1 MNARRVE
8 RKVEM
13 NNASVAQIL
22 GQIADLLDF
31 KGENP
36 FRVNSYRKAARAI
49 RELRASVS
57 DLAGRGELQNIPG
70 VGQAIAEKIQEYMTT
85 GKIQAHDELVSQ
97 FPPTLPRLLEIPG
110 LGPRKVAILYE
121 RLKVGSVDDLRAA
134 IQSGAIEQLA
144 GFGRKTAD
152 KLLEGIEF
160 LAESSQRTILAEAW
174 PIAENVRAGV
184 LELPGVRRVE
194 VAGSLRRGCE
204 TIGDIDL
211 LCDAPGGAAVIQ
223 GFTKSPL
230 ASSVRAAGDTK
241 GSILVAKPRGGEI
254 QVDLRVVPAESF
266 GAAWQYF
273 TGSKE
278 HNVRLRQRA
287 IERGWRL
294 NEYGLFD
301 GQRMVAGRE
310 EADIYQALGFE
321 YFPPELRE
329 DRGEIEKAGAS
340 AELVCRTDIRGDLH
354 MHTDASDGRA
364 TLEEMV
370 DAAQSLGY
378 EYIAITDHSR
388 SSAIAGGL
396 SIEALLAHTA
406 RVRETN
412 EKLKGIT
419 LLAGTE
425 CDILSDGSLDYPDE
439 VLAQLDW
446 VVASIHAA
454 QSQDRAQLMKRT
466 IAALENPH
474 VCVLGHP
481 SGRLLGKR
489 DAMDLDW
496 EEVVRVAA
504 RTGTAL
510 EVNSSYKRL
519 DLKDLHVR
527 MAMDAG
533 CWITIDTDAH
543 SLSELGYMSL
553 GVQTARRGWAQRDR
567 VLNTFDTVK
576 LQSWI
581 KSKRQRHDL
590 RGAG

>member
-1 MNARRVE
+1 
-8 RKVEM
+8 M
-13 NNASVAQIL
+13 NNAAVAGL
-22 GQIADLLDF
+22 LDQIADLLDF

-36 FRVNSYRKAARAI
+36 FRVNSYRKASRAI
-49 RELRASVS
+49 KELRENVA
-57 DLAGRGELQNIPG
+57 DLAQRGELRKIPG
-70 VGQAIAEKIQEYMTT
+70 VGEAIAEKIQEFLTT
-85 GKIQAHDELVSQ
+85 GQVQTHQELVAQ
-97 FPPTLPRLLEIPG
+97 FPPTLPKLLEIPG
-110 LGPRKVAILYE
+110 LGPRKVALLYE
-121 RLKVGSVDDLRAA
+121 KLKVGSVEELRSA
-134 IQSGAIEQLA
+134 IESGAVAGLT
-144 GFGRKTAD
+144 GFGKKTAE
-152 KLLEGIEF
+152 KLLEGITF
-160 LAESSQRTILAEAW
+160 LAQSSQRTILAEAW
-174 PIAENVRAGV
+174 PVARNIRDTVR
-184 LELPGVRRVE
+184 ELPGVRRVE

-211 LCDAPGGAAVIQ
+211 LCDAENGAAVIDA
-223 GFTKSPL
+223 FTKIPQ
-230 ASSVRAAGDTK
+230 ASAVRASGDTK
-241 GSILVAKPRGGEI
+241 GSILVARPRGGEI

-278 HNVRLRQRA
+278 HNVRMRQRA

-301 GQRMVAGRE
+301 GERAVAGAD
-310 EADIYQALGFE
+310 EAELYRALGLE
-321 YFPPELRE
+321 CLPPELRE
-329 DRGEIEKAGAS
+329 DRGEFETPIDFCNLITRA
-340 AELVCRTDIRGDLH
+340 DIRGDLH

-364 TLEEMV
+364 SLEEMV
-370 DAAQSLGY
+370 EGAQTIGY
-378 EYIAITDHSR
+378 AYIAITDHSR

-396 SIEALLAHTA
+396 SIDALLEHVA
-406 RVRETN
+406 RVRALSA
-412 EKLKGIT
+412 KLRGFT

-446 VVASIHAA
+446 VVASIHAG
-454 QSQDRAQLMKRT
+454 QGQDRAQLMKRT
-466 IAALENPH
+466 IAALENPY

-496 EEVVRVAA
+496 QEVVRVAA

-510 EVNSSYKRL
+510 EVNASYKRL

-543 SLSELGYMSL
+543 SIGELDYMGL
-553 GVQTARRGWAQRDR
+553 GIQTARRGWARRDR
-567 VLNTFDTVK
+567 VLNTLPIDALRAWVTA
-576 LQSWI
+576 
-581 KSKRQRHDL
+581 KR
-590 RGAG
+590 A